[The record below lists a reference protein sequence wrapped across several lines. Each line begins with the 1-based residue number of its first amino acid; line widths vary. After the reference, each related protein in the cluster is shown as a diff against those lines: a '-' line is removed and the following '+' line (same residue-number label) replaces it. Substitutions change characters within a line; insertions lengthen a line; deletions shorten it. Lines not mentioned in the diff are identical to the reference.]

1 MNNNAIGQKY
11 LVTTNNWF
19 LAPNGKQYKAAHGTV
34 KGILSDNETLGIQTN
49 RHSSNWYLEIG
60 SLIIAGCQ
68 IHYAIKSDECN
79 FNPIEESTLHDGEF
93 KLSERPSNIYNAD
106 KLSGCDDE

>member
-1 MNNNAIGQKY
+1 MNNTAIGQKY
-11 LVTTNNWF
+11 LVTCDNWF
-19 LAPNGKQYKAAHGTV
+19 LAPDGKQYRAAHGTV
-34 KGILSDNETLGIQTN
+34 KGILSDSETLGIQTN

-79 FNPIEESTLHDGEF
+79 FEPVEQENVSDGEF
-93 KLSERPSNIYNAD
+93 KMSFKPCSVFNAD
-106 KLSGCDDE
+106 K